1 MLLNH
6 SLSIL
11 DEDME
16 ELKNGVLSETAA
28 AKLQLVHNLLRKSIE
43 VMPMI
48 PVTLRKQIRF
58 EFPYFK
64 QANFKIVG
72 YIDNLFKL
80 LEYCPSMICD
90 VLELIF
96 ENLVL
101 LDVNVSRE
109 QIEETE
115 DNDEEWQEVAADEEA
130 DKMKLPLA
138 ETLDVCMERVL
149 GYFHKKYSDDS
160 EAAKSEQKMMSE
172 TIFNYFDQQIL
183 RTYTKHVH
191 FIIFY
196 IASLKV
202 SRVFT

>member
-149 GYFHKKYSDDS
+149 GYFHKKFSDDS
-160 EAAKSEQKMMSE
+160 EAAKSEQKMMSG
-172 TIFNYFDQQIL
+172 TILNYFDQQIL

>member
-16 ELKNGVLSETAA
+16 ELKNRVLSETAA

-149 GYFHKKYSDDS
+149 GYFHKKFSDDS